1 MKKTTTSERLKEY
14 MRIHRLRQVDII
26 EMVKPFCDELGV
38 KFNKSDLSQ
47 YVSGKTEPGQDK
59 LVILSKALKVSEP
72 WLMGYEVSPEPSKEP
87 PKEPKNQRR
96 PELVPV
102 EYNPTH
108 KIPVLGRISAGMPLY
123 AEEHIEGY
131 VYTELN
137 GGNEYFGLRVVGDS
151 MNAARICENDI
162 IIVRRQEQVEDGE
175 IAVVLVGDNDATV
188 KRFHRD
194 GRKITLSPQ
203 SYNPAHQVQVYDLK
217 ETNIRI
223 IGKVVQVT
231 YSL

>member
-1 MKKTTTSERLKEY
+1 MNKINALLRERRKEKGLTMKQVADAVGVSEAT
-14 MRIHRLRQVDII
+14 
-26 EMVKPFCDELGV
+26 
-38 KFNKSDLSQ
+38 
-47 YVSGKTEPGQDK
+47 VSRWESGNIANMGRSK
-59 LVILSKALKVSEP
+59 IYALSKILCLSPAEI
-72 WLMGYEVSPEPSKEP
+72 MGIDEPSKEP

-151 MNAARICENDI
+151 MNAARICEGDI
-162 IIVRRQEQVEDGE
+162 IIVRQQEQVEDGE
-175 IAVVLVGDNDATV
+175 IAVVMAGDEDATV
-188 KRFHRD
+188 KRFHRE
-194 GRKITLSPQ
+194 GRNVFLSPQ
-203 SYNPAHQVQVYDLK
+203 SFNPANKVQVYDLK

-223 IGKVVQVT
+223 IGKVVRVM
-231 YSL
+231 YDP

>member
-87 PKEPKNQRR
+87 TKEPKNQRR

-151 MNAARICENDI
+151 MNAARICEGDI
-162 IIVRRQEQVEDGE
+162 IIVRQQEQVEDGE
-175 IAVVLVGDNDATV
+175 IAVVMAGDEDATV
-188 KRFHRD
+188 KRFHRE
-194 GRKITLSPQ
+194 GRNVFLSPQ
-203 SYNPAHQVQVYDLK
+203 SFNPANKVQVYDLK

-223 IGKVVQVT
+223 IGKVVRVM
-231 YSL
+231 YDP